1 MTEERNED
9 MNSVS
14 FASEAEEITYLRS
27 EIIRQKNLSKELATE
42 RKALEKK
49 KKGLE
54 AQVRQ
59 LEYRNTQLEQ
69 QLDYWKKRFFGRMSE
84 KKHLPL
90 DPNQLSLF
98 SAEDLAQMSPEEKE
112 GLEAEAR
119 KQEETITKTV
129 TVRKQPKRRN
139 LDTTGLT
146 VVEKHLYPEGCTDS
160 EGKLMES
167 FVEIGTETSDRL
179 EMVAPNG
186 AHDPS

>member
-59 LEYRNTQLEQ
+59 LEYRNTQLE
-69 QLDYWKKRFFGRMSE
+69 
-84 KKHLPL
+84 
-90 DPNQLSLF
+90 
-98 SAEDLAQMSPEEKE
+98 
-112 GLEAEAR
+112 
-119 KQEETITKTV
+119 
-129 TVRKQPKRRN
+129 
-139 LDTTGLT
+139 
-146 VVEKHLYPEGCTDS
+146 
-160 EGKLMES
+160 
-167 FVEIGTETSDRL
+167 
-179 EMVAPNG
+179 
-186 AHDPS
+186 